1 MTTGLRQGCIL
12 SPLLFSL
19 YINSFVD
26 CLKEAGVGVECSR
39 QRIAALL
46 YVDDMVL
53 FAAGE
58 EAMCRS
64 LKMLQEWCEQWAV

>member
-12 SPLLFSL
+12 SLLFFSL
-19 YINSFVD
+19 YVNSFVD
-26 CLKEAGVGVECSR
+26 FLKEARVGVECGV

-46 YVDDMVL
+46 YADDMVL
-53 FAAGE
+53 FADDE

-64 LKMLQEWCEQWAV
+64 LRML